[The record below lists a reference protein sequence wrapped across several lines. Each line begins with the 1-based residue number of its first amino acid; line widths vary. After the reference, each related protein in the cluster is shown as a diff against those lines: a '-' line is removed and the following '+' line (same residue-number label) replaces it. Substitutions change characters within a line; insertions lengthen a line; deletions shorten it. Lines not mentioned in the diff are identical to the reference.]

1 MANFVITP
9 DETRLT
15 SRLGYLEFVPAMMGT
30 IKHCQAFSYSFAACA
45 LASLHNRYGPSIST
59 AHMAQW
65 CYTKA
70 LRATSITLQDPRE
83 ALQDH
88 TLAAILLLS
97 HYEHIA
103 AQSLNMEAWDLHVG
117 AAIELA
123 KLRGP
128 EQTLTKEGLTLFVA
142 VRTQMVRTKAVFI
155 SSLYSILIFFF
166 LVKIIRC
173 LRTGTFVPTHIDWW
187 MSELKDGWAWHFQ
200 RLTADTG
207 QLKAEADE
215 LLSSISDNLTKRYQ
229 LEHLSEKVKLLD
241 QEIATSLQRMPKD
254 FHWKSVSW
262 QERVERHGEGAEF
275 EFQAFPG
282 PIDMYPD
289 LWIANLWNVM
299 RSMRLV
305 LSSIELRCV
314 ATIISPQDY
323 RTTIQ
328 YNDAVKIRTK
338 LIDSVISSV
347 PYHFGWIQ
355 KYSNFNYPAEMATFE
370 CGEDSADKVLGGYFL
385 LYPLARILNEDCISD
400 TQREWVR
407 HQLRYIGD
415 RLGIRYAKALSQVRQ
430 GVHVAA
436 TQHPYDFIDK
446 LERAIN
452 VDRAG

>member
-128 EQTLTKEGLTLFVA
+128 EQTLTKE
-142 VRTQMVRTKAVFI
+142 
-155 SSLYSILIFFF
+155 
-166 LVKIIRC
+166 
-173 LRTGTFVPTHIDWW
+173 GTFVPTHIDWW